1 MREATSELW
10 KADARRVVLER
21 VLTSAL
27 LRTLDSLLLQRGSI
41 VVCVVLIPGG
51 HVQVSVNTKKTVNTE
66 TRAPSGTREIHS
78 STCRASHSLRQ
89 YPSCIQYA
97 MQKSRARVTL

>member
-10 KADARRVVLER
+10 KADARRVVFER

-27 LRTLDSLLLQRGSI
+27 LRTLDSLLSQRGSI

-51 HVQVSVNTKKTVNTE
+51 HVQVSVNTEN
-66 TRAPSGTREIHS
+66 RQHRNPG
-78 STCRASHSLRQ
+78 SLRD
-89 YPSCIQYA
+89 P
-97 MQKSRARVTL
+97 